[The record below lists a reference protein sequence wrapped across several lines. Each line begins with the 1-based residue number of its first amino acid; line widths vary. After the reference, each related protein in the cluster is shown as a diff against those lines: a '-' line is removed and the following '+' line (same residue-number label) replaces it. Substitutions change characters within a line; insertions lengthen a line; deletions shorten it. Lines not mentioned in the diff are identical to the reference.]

1 MKSDGLSDFL
11 KFAYQCG
18 KVEEIQKTFEEFL
31 VEEEPHQGKI
41 ENLLTVA
48 EESDSIQI
56 VWRSCFLATSFLYI
70 VFYIYLC
77 YKNSIKLYSNKE

>member
-41 ENLLTVA
+41 ENLLAVA

-56 VWRSCFLATSFLYI
+56 V
-70 VFYIYLC
+70 
-77 YKNSIKLYSNKE
+77 

>member
-18 KVEEIQKTFEEFL
+18 KVEEIQKAFEEFP
-31 VEEEPHQGKI
+31 VEEIHQGKI

-56 VWRSCFLATSFLYI
+56 V
-70 VFYIYLC
+70 
-77 YKNSIKLYSNKE
+77 

>member
-18 KVEEIQKTFEEFL
+18 KVEEIQKAFEEFP
-31 VEEEPHQGKI
+31 VEEEIHQGKI

-56 VWRSCFLATSFLYI
+56 VL
-70 VFYIYLC
+70 
-77 YKNSIKLYSNKE
+77 